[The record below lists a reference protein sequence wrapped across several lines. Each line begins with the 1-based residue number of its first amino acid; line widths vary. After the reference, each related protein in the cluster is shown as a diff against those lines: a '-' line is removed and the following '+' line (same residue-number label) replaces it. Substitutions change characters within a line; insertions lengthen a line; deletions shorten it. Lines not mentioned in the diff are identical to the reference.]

1 MDRRS
6 FGMDRRSSGMNRR
19 SFIKRSAAAGGGL
32 IASGSLGPL
41 ARAAGPHGRPN
52 ILVIMV
58 DQMRTPQWFPAQ
70 DKLDALLPNVARLR
84 RKATSFESHYTASN
98 MCVAA
103 RGALVTGL
111 YPHQTGCML
120 TKEVTSSTL
129 SPRFPTWG
137 TMLRQ
142 HGYDTTWWGKWHLGA
157 AGDKNAGG
165 LEPYG
170 FDGGTYPSPNGD
182 PGQGSDKD
190 PAIVDQFVNWFE
202 SGRHGGPW
210 CSTVSLVNPHDINWW
225 PRFTALDEPLA
236 TVDYQFTGGPPNA
249 ESAAD
254 LQAGKPRLQ
263 RALQETTNVACGPV
277 PDSGPEADA
286 SWARMLKLYLWY
298 QQQVDAQIGRVLDAL
313 YSRPKVAANTV
324 VVFTSDHG
332 EHAGSHGLRAKG
344 GGAYEEAI
352 RVPLFV
358 VDPRGQLSKRRPS
371 VRRQLTSSVDL
382 APLFLTIA
390 HGSPGWRAQ
399 ARYSHLAGRADIA
412 AIARNPRSKGRPW
425 VAHVTDETTVE
436 ELSYTY
442 NFANEAPH
450 HVAAVRTSGAKYA
463 TYSRWKDGTI
473 DIDPGGQDRELYDYR
488 TRGGR
493 RELVNIAGKNTE
505 LERKMSRLLEQ
516 KVLPAE
522 VRKPLPRG
530 LEAAQ
535 EEGMADFFAR
545 TSDTTP

>member
-1 MDRRS
+1 
-6 FGMDRRSSGMNRR
+6 
-19 SFIKRSAAAGGGL
+19 
-32 IASGSLGPL
+32 
-41 ARAAGPHGRPN
+41 
-52 ILVIMV
+52 
-58 DQMRTPQWFPAQ
+58 
-70 DKLDALLPNVARLR
+70 
-84 RKATSFESHYTASN
+84 
-98 MCVAA
+98 
-103 RGALVTGL
+103 
-111 YPHQTGCML
+111 
-120 TKEVTSSTL
+120 
-129 SPRFPTWG
+129 
-137 TMLRQ
+137 
-142 HGYDTTWWGKWHLGA
+142 
-157 AGDKNAGG
+157 
-165 LEPYG
+165 
-170 FDGGTYPSPNGD
+170 
-182 PGQGSDKD
+182 
-190 PAIVDQFVNWFE
+190 
-202 SGRHGGPW
+202 
-210 CSTVSLVNPHDINWW
+210 
-225 PRFTALDEPLA
+225 
-236 TVDYQFTGGPPNA
+236 
-249 ESAAD
+249 
-254 LQAGKPRLQ
+254 
-263 RALQETTNVACGPV
+263 
-277 PDSGPEADA
+277 
-286 SWARMLKLYLWY
+286 MLKLYLWY